1 MARLTITLGGFPTP
15 HSHTHCHP
23 SNSRLISGMQ
33 PTPTTTGQQPI
44 AGTAPSVGCA
54 HAVPGGDG
62 RVPTT
67 ACNSN
72 YATEISFAPA
82 LAAAVIFCILTVT
95 HVVLAFTTRKTYT
108 WVLIMGGIWESAAF
122 TVHAIGAKD
131 QQSEPLAV
139 GYSMLYLLAP
149 LWITAFVYM
158 TFARQVWY
166 WTPDQRLF
174 MLSAHVLSKVFVLAD
189 VLAFVLQFLGAAL
202 VTNHKAKTPEE
213 IRRGAILHLA
223 GLSLQLT
230 VTAIF
235 LVLMAAWHLKMI
247 AYEAERAHL
256 DPYGDCSPEGP
267 IRRSWKFL
275 HAAMYIAVLL
285 IAIRLCFRLAESGQ
299 IVVGSTR
306 GGLASSQILQ
316 YLLDAAPVM
325 LCLAVL
331 AVAHPGRFLIGKDSE
346 MPSWA
351 ERRAAARE
359 ARDLQARKEAAF
371 GNGPTDSISDQ
382 YWGTR
387 NE

>member
-1 MARLTITLGGFPTP
+1 
-15 HSHTHCHP
+15 
-23 SNSRLISGMQ
+23 MQ

-44 AGTAPSVGCA
+44 AGPTPSVGCT
-54 HAVPGGDG
+54 HAVPGSDG
-62 RVPTT
+62 HVSPT

-95 HVVLAFTTRKTYT
+95 HIVLAFTTRKTYA

-122 TVHAIGAKD
+122 VIHTIGAKD

-139 GYSMLYLLAP
+139 GYSILYLLAP
-149 LWITAFVYM
+149 LWITAFIYM

-174 MLSAHVLSKVFVLAD
+174 MFSAHVLSKVFVLAD
-189 VLAFVLQFLGAAL
+189 VVAFILQFLGAAL

-213 IRRGAILHLA
+213 IRRGAILHLT
-223 GLSLQLT
+223 GLSLQLA
-230 VTAIF
+230 VTIVF
-235 LVLMAAWHLKMI
+235 LALMAAWHLKMI

-256 DPYGDCSPEGP
+256 DPYGDFTHKGP
-267 IRRSWKFL
+267 MRRSWKFL

-285 IAIRLCFRLAESGQ
+285 ITVRLSFRLAESGQ
-299 IVVGSTR
+299 ILFGNAR

-316 YLLDAAPVM
+316 YLLDAAPIM

-346 MPSWA
+346 MPSWS

-371 GNGPTDSISDQ
+371 GNAPTESISDR

-387 NE
+387 NEATV